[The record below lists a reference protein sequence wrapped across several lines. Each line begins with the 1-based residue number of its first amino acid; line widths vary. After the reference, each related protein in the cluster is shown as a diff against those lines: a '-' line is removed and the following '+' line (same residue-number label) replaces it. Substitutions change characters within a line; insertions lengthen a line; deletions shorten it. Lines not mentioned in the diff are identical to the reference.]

1 MLETTGI
8 SLPCAAKAVYPVV
21 SGVVQKR
28 PIPHRCNP
36 QPTKKTKTKTAFH
49 KHSSPPDSQQGEG
62 SRQETVLLRQ
72 TTIIKYEKK
81 KKKKTKEE
89 KCGKMDGDRGVHIPH
104 SANKQKVNSSEGN
117 TLTPDASHDPPP
129 AHSGF
134 P

>member
-1 MLETTGI
+1 MNLNVWSRSMDPDWSQP
-8 SLPCAAKAVYPVV
+8 SLPFLTHLFVLTTFVGKPAQVGLSP
-21 SGVVQKR
+21 
-28 PIPHRCNP
+28 NP
-36 QPTKKTKTKTAFH
+36 NVRVF
-49 KHSSPPDSQQGEG
+49 SQDRLNFSE
-62 SRQETVLLRQ
+62 
-72 TTIIKYEKK
+72 YDKK